1 MALIVDVAPPAAIL
15 VGLDD
20 TTVRVVLVVIVTVAE
35 EVLELVACLLSFGV
49 YEADIEAGL
58 PAVVAADV

>member
-1 MALIVDVAPPAAIL
+1 MIGTPNAE
-15 VGLDD
+15 DD
-20 TTVRVVLVVIVTVAE
+20 GFGVMVVVVVLVVIVTVAD
-35 EVLELVACLLSFGV
+35 VTLELAVWVLSFGV